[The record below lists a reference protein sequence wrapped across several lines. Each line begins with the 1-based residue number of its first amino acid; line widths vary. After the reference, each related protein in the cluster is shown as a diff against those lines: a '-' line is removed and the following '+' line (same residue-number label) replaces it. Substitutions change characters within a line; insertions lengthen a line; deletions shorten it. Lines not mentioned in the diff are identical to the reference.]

1 MKESIF
7 EVRGPDGQVRRGI
20 LTQPTSPATTV
31 VVLLPAGLKYHVGPH
46 RLNVKLARRLA
57 AIGYTV
63 LRVDPLGLGE
73 SDGVLGPA
81 PTRTL
86 WRTVEEG
93 GFVDDVLLVCRAL
106 LRQFDGAHLVVG
118 GLCGGAITAQLAAAE
133 PRTIHGVI
141 SIATPVTQSRVDGE
155 QPSTVGQAVARH
167 HMKSYL
173 FKFGSKAAWLRVLR
187 GESDFHAIRRTVMA
201 SLRGWFG
208 GRSEAICYPNEN
220 PKFLESFRALQQSGV
235 EHLLLFGENDNRWF
249 EFQAAV
255 LQPHLQNARAGK
267 HYAIETI
274 PDANHELHFLEWQV
288 RAAQI
293 IVEWLERH
301 FPCNALEGVSAINK
315 KRGVA

>member
-1 MKESIF
+1 MRESIF

-20 LTQPTSPATTV
+20 LTQPTSPAITV

-46 RLNVKLARRLA
+46 RLNVKLARQLA

-81 PTRTL
+81 PTRAL
-86 WRTVEEG
+86 WRMVEVG

-106 LRQFDGAHLVVG
+106 RDQFDGVPLVVG

-133 PRTIHGVI
+133 PCTIRGVI
-141 SIATPVTQSRVDGE
+141 SIATPVTQSRADGE
-155 QPSTVGQAVARH
+155 PPSTVSEALARH
-167 HMKSYL
+167 HMRSYL
-173 FKFGSKAAWLRVLR
+173 FKFGSKAAWLRVVR
-187 GESDFHAIRRTVMA
+187 GESDFHAIRRTVQA
-201 SLRGWFG
+201 SLRSWFG
-208 GRSEAICYPNEN
+208 GRSNAIRYPSGN
-220 PKFLESFRALQQSGV
+220 PKFLESFHALQKSGV
-235 EHLLLFGENDNRWF
+235 EHLLLFGENDNRWI

-255 LQPHLQNARAGK
+255 LQPYLQGARMGK

-274 PDANHELHFLEWQV
+274 PDANHELHFSEWQH

-301 FPCNALEGVSAINK
+301 FPCGAREGVSVDNK
-315 KRGVA
+315 ERGVA